1 MKGVRNQP
9 FSLLI
14 LIAHLF
20 FVLASLFYTV
30 RGEEEKV
37 TDEERRNSHR
47 PGIPLASS
55 SLDSLHCQ
63 SVLFFMSDSLFQ
75 RLITG
80 KRERERERDFIFS
93 RFSFKL
99 LCLLS
104 YVSLSSHSLHNQQ
117 QKGRNSL
124 SLSLS
129 LSWSWSRTKD
139 FYFDIILSRFLKK
152 EGSILPSFL
161 WLTQGA
167 SFSSHDIYATWTHFL
182 LNQWHHI
189 QGSNR
194 ATRAGNHLRSRHSC
208 QEMGRKEKRN
218 GEEQDIAG
226 VISDAWKYP
235 LQ

>member
-20 FVLASLFYTV
+20 FFRASLFYTE
-30 RGEEEKV
+30 RGEKEKV
-37 TDEERRNSHR
+37 TDEERR
-47 PGIPLASS
+47 
-55 SLDSLHCQ
+55 
-63 SVLFFMSDSLFQ
+63 
-75 RLITG
+75 
-80 KRERERERDFIFS
+80 KREGTHIVQEFRSLLPLILFIVSQSCSSCLTLYSRGWLQEKKERDFIFS

-124 SLSLS
+124 SLSF
-129 LSWSWSRTKD
+129 SWSWSRTKD

-218 GEEQDIAG
+218 REEQDIAG